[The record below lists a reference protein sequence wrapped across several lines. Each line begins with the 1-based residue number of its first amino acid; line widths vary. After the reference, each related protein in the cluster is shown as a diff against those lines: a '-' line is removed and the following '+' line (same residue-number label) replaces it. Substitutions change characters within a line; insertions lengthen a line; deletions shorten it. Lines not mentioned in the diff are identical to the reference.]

1 MKLDTTDFSAL
12 RQRNKEILVERA
24 FSLLVPREYN
34 TLDHREQW
42 VERLIAGY
50 CAKTFIQDLKKG
62 RLVAQQA
69 SAEERTPHTQLVGE
83 LRVIDEN
90 LTLHAGLKRKLMVS
104 VHNYSSQ
111 VFQTTLEEPL
121 FVAYHWYR
129 ENGEVYEFDGVRTPL
144 IKPVAPAG
152 RIEMPMALV
161 PPAEPGEYELMV
173 TMVHEGRCWM
183 EDAGLRAHRLKSKIH
198 DYDGRGL
205 SRHALSVFKQLQAA
219 EAEVGV

>member
-1 MKLDTTDFSAL
+1 VKLDTTDFSAL

-34 TLDHREQW
+34 TPDHREQW

-90 LTLHAGLKRKLMVS
+90 LTLHAGLKRKLD
-104 VHNYSSQ
+104 
-111 VFQTTLEEPL
+111 
-121 FVAYHWYR
+121 
-129 ENGEVYEFDGVRTPL
+129 GER
-144 IKPVAPAG
+144 
-152 RIEMPMALV
+152 
-161 PPAEPGEYELMV
+161 
-173 TMVHEGRCWM
+173 
-183 EDAGLRAHRLKSKIH
+183 S
-198 DYDGRGL
+198 
-205 SRHALSVFKQLQAA
+205 
-219 EAEVGV
+219 